1 MTIII
6 VAMTTGSPNR
16 QQFPLYLG
24 QNSTPHANRDL
35 CYSEGKT
42 VFDGQWVFFFEIDSP
57 VMALLL
63 LAVVFL
69 IFLGG
74 VLGLAYMGG
83 VFTGKNE
90 VIANDKRIANAASLT
105 TQPR

>member
-1 MTIII
+1 M
-6 VAMTTGSPNR
+6 
-16 QQFPLYLG
+16 
-24 QNSTPHANRDL
+24 
-35 CYSEGKT
+35 KT
-42 VFDGQWVFFFEIDSP
+42 LIEKDSP
-57 VMALLL
+57 FVPLLV

-90 VIANDKRIANAASLT
+90 VIANDKRIVAEASLT
-105 TQPR
+105 TP